1 MVTLGRDQLDVAKSA
16 FEAARKLVEQ
26 SKRLKDDEK
35 KLLFGTSRLEDAQ
48 QVVAESM
55 AKCEAKQGSS
65 KARKWLHKASELIC
79 HYGTILDVFVQHHP
93 EYVSLVWG
101 LWELAFTSIVNHG
114 ETLKM
119 LAKSIA
125 QVGARLPRIKIVSE
139 LYPIGQMRMGI
150 ESLYAEIL
158 TFLLKAHEWCN
169 ESRLQRVLYSIT
181 KPPTLKYGDT
191 LARIEDLSRDI
202 IELAAVASQREIRVM
217 HTSQHGQ
224 LENIIARLEAA
235 DRDRDVQLR
244 GLYHIV
250 SSLGI
255 SHGKPEEKVDLMLSL
270 LNATG
275 LTINDLLA
283 KADSG

>member
-1 MVTLGRDQLDVAKSA
+1 
-16 FEAARKLVEQ
+16 
-26 SKRLKDDEK
+26 
-35 KLLFGTSRLEDAQ
+35 
-48 QVVAESM
+48 
-55 AKCEAKQGSS
+55 
-65 KARKWLHKASELIC
+65 
-79 HYGTILDVFVQHHP
+79 
-93 EYVSLVWG
+93 
-101 LWELAFTSIVNHG
+101 
-114 ETLKM
+114 M

-139 LYPIGQMRMGI
+139 LYPTGQMRMGV

-158 TFLLKAHEWCN
+158 MFLLKAHEWCN
-169 ESRLQRVLYSIT
+169 ESRLQRVLHSIT
-181 KPPTLKYGDT
+181 QPPTLKYSDT
-191 LARIEDLSRDI
+191 LSRIEDLSRDI
-202 IELAAVASQREIRVM
+202 IELAAVASQTEIRVM

-255 SHGKPEEKVDLMLSL
+255 SHGKLEEKVDLMLSL

-283 KADSG
+283 KANSGWTMLFLDPNNNAMY